1 MSDISSQGWGTFEDE
16 PTEAPAAEEPRREED
31 WGMNE
36 SSSNSSLS
44 SATTSSENGKTA
56 SAGKAAMASY
66 FLVCCL
72 GSQQYALPIDCVREI
87 LEYRKERALPQPREG
102 ILGLVSLRGQ
112 TFPIVDV
119 SRILYSKRTAKE
131 KETRA
136 TEGSDPNCMIVCE
149 VDRKP
154 FCFAVDEVKQVIPI
168 HSLTKEITP
177 LLGALRTHKAI
188 SHVSQYDKASILFVD
203 MAEVI
208 PA

>member
-1 MSDISSQGWGTFEDE
+1 MSDIASQGWGTFEDE
-16 PTEAPAAEEPRREED
+16 PSEAPAAEEPRRRED

-36 SSSNSSLS
+36 SSSDSGLS
-44 SATTSSENGKTA
+44 SAPLSAEAGKPAAGKT
-56 SAGKAAMASY
+56 AMASY

-102 ILGLVSLRGQ
+102 ILGLVTLRGQ
-112 TFPIVDV
+112 TFPIIDV
-119 SRILYSKRTAKE
+119 SRILYAKRTAKE

-136 TEGSDPNCMIVCE
+136 SDGSDPNCMIVCE

-154 FCFAVDEVKQVIPI
+154 FCFAVDEVKQVIPTQ
-168 HSLTKEITP
+168 SLTEEITP